1 MFIDF
6 VATVP
11 LDEVCAH
18 IFARARGNE
27 AEAFPPL
34 PAQKR
39 CSSSSCRACEGRRR
53 AARRRARP
61 SSCASCASS
70 RSRACYGCCA
80 RPRSGGCSESM
91 RCARAAATESGR
103 HPWFASPPL
112 PCILP
117 NARAP
122 RPDRARTRRDNGP
135 SACAKANSIRRRA
148 PFHPA
153 ARQRLRRRCEAS
165 RRARRATTVPR
176 RRYTTPARARGRA
189 PPLRSGADGGEA
201 RAHHV
206 HQVLEHDAARR
217 ALARLLLDHDP
228 AVPGLPRGLVG
239 VPVRPPLR
247 LRRGGRRRG
256 RRGRRRRRL
265 RRGPAPHE
273 L

>member
-103 HPWFASPPL
+103 HPWFASRPPPSRASFPTHGL
-112 PCILP
+112 PGPTAHAPVATTGHLP
-117 NARAP
+117 VQKPIPFAVAHLFIRPRASASDGAAKRPGARAAR
-122 RPDRARTRRDNGP
+122 RPSRDVDT
-135 SACAKANSIRRRA
+135 
-148 PFHPA
+148 
-153 ARQRLRRRCEAS
+153 QRLR
-165 RRARRATTVPR
+165 ARVWTRPS
-176 RRYTTPARARGRA
+176 
-189 PPLRSGADGGEA
+189 PPLRC
-201 RAHHV
+201 
-206 HQVLEHDAARR
+206 
-217 ALARLLLDHDP
+217 
-228 AVPGLPRGLVG
+228 
-239 VPVRPPLR
+239 
-247 LRRGGRRRG
+247 
-256 RRGRRRRRL
+256 
-265 RRGPAPHE
+265 
-273 L
+273 